1 VSEGVGARELVSDRV
16 GERRE
21 PIALTDRRSRRRK
34 DEDVGK
40 RGRRREGG
48 LEREGDQLCGLVG
61 DRRSEQPAART

>member
-40 RGRRREGG
+40 QGRRQGG
-48 LEREGDQLCGLVG
+48 LEREGDQLCG
-61 DRRSEQPAART
+61 SW